1 MARRVQAPYN
11 QEDGR
16 GRGGPS
22 APGRRISIPNPTRED
37 GPMNPEPRRLFVRE
51 AGWQV
56 GHKADSMREFCY
68 MTAPGQ
74 DFYHRLDAGELFLY
88 RGDERLCI
96 PCAERRGLLAH
107 E

>member
-1 MARRVQAPYN
+1 
-11 QEDGR
+11 
-16 GRGGPS
+16 
-22 APGRRISIPNPTRED
+22 
-37 GPMNPEPRRLFVRE
+37 MNPEPRRLFVRE

-56 GHKADSMREFCY
+56 GHKTDSMREFCY

-107 E
+107 EPRRLRDPMDPIELEVDPSSASQSLELADGREA